1 MQIAVV
7 MKNVSFQK
15 LHYIHST
22 LVMQF
27 GQFLDHD
34 LTFTAEADHMCLE
47 CDIEQPPQCCD
58 YYLGLRNYTIEQMP
72 DDCWPISVPEN
83 DRVFQG
89 SEAPRCIDFRRS
101 LRSACRSPRKVPST
115 YYVKA
120 YGGRLPNYDEYIR

>member
-1 MQIAVV
+1 MFLFKIH
-7 MKNVSFQK
+7 QK
-15 LHYIHST
+15 LHYFHPT

-89 SEAPRCIDFRRS
+89 PEAPRCIDFRRS
-101 LRSACRSPRKVPST
+101 LRSACRSPRQVPST

-120 YGGRLPNYDEYIR
+120 YGGAALSKL